1 MKSNDLELLAIL
13 GLGASVVFVAYHT
26 LNKNKNKIQSGH
38 PVVSKHSPFGL
49 AATVASTHTFDLA
62 KTTPQ
67 LTMPGGSITTATAD
81 NVPMFDVPNY
91 ETLNNYAV
99 SMGMLRLNPAGVQEP
114 HWHPNA
120 SELFYCINGTGAITI
135 FLGDPTVVHNSFTIS
150 AGELAFIPKG
160 FAHHIENIGT
170 TQFSAVM
177 CWNNQNVQTQGLSGN
192 ASAMSGRVMDA
203 ALGTSSFFKTVD
215 KQTDTLDVG
224 IVKKA
229 ATGLDPTIKMVNTP
243 AGSGTLVLPASVK
256 KPTSSR
262 TRTKKTAVAKVE
274 PLPPVPEIYTHI
286 GRHRFGPTR
295 ASYATVAAVPNRKP
309 AASPVAPKALTPTPS
324 GPTISNTS
332 IFKFSLVKAPA
343 AVRTA
348 GGYDTKGYS
357 GSFPILK
364 GQGLACFSI
373 FLNPGG
379 IREPHWHPNAGEI
392 HHVLR
397 GNMAFAVVSPGGAV
411 DQGTIGPGAFFY
423 APPSFTHYFEN
434 RSTTETLHIV
444 AFFTNDNPSDVGFSG
459 MFGAYSNSVLGATFN
474 TPASSFNSLNK
485 NRLQKDVG
493 ITK

>member
-1 MKSNDLELLAIL
+1 MKPNDLELLAFL

-26 LNKNKNKIQSGH
+26 FNKNKIQPGPH
-38 PVVSKHSPFGL
+38 PVGSKHTPFGL

-62 KTTPQ
+62 KAAPQ
-67 LTMPGGSITTATAD
+67 LSMPGGSITTATAD
-81 NVPMFDVPNY
+81 NVPMFEVPTY
-91 ETLNNYAV
+91 ERLNNYPV
-99 SMGMLRLNPAGVQEP
+99 SMGMIRLNPAGVEEP

-120 SELFYCINGTGAITI
+120 SELMYCISGTGAMTI
-135 FLGDPTVVHNSFTIS
+135 FLGDPTVVHNSFTLS
-150 AGELAFIPKG
+150 AGDLAFIPKG
-160 FAHHIENIGT
+160 FSHHVENIGT
-170 TQFSAVM
+170 SQYSAVM
-177 CWNNQNVQTQGLSGN
+177 CWNNERVQTQGLSGN

-203 ALGTSSFFKTVD
+203 TLGTKSFFKTVD
-215 KQTDTLDVG
+215 KQTNTLDVG
-224 IVKKA
+224 IGKKA
-229 ATGLDPTIKMVNTP
+229 ATGLDPSIKMVNTP
-243 AGSGTLVLPASVK
+243 AGSGTRVLPAAVK
-256 KPTSSR
+256 KPTSSA
-262 TRTKKTAVAKVE
+262 TKKKAKPR
-274 PLPPVPEIYTHI
+274 PLPPPTIPIYNPI
-286 GRHRFGPTR
+286 GRYRFGPTR
-295 ASYATVAAVPNRKP
+295 AAYAAAATVPTTTRRP
-309 AASPVAPKALTPTPS
+309 AASPVAAKPTPTPS

-332 IFKFSLVKAPA
+332 IFKFALVKAPA
-343 AVRTA
+343 AVLTA
-348 GGYDTKGYS
+348 GGSDTKGYS

-397 GNMAFAVVSPGGAV
+397 GQMAFAVVSPGGAV
-411 DQGTIGPGAFFY
+411 DSGTIGPGSFFY
-423 APPSFTHYFEN
+423 APPAFTHYFEN